1 MNKERYKLNLLG
13 KGITKIFSK
22 DENRMNNLEVA
33 AFKINNYVVA
43 PGEIFSFNKVL
54 GERTLKNGYKLAESI
69 DNGKI
74 VKTVGGGICQVSTTL
89 NIALNN
95 VGVEIIERHH
105 HSAPVNYAN
114 KKEEAAVAYG
124 TLDYRF
130 KNTTDKSLIIKANI
144 DQNNMKVVVEIYEEM

>member
-1 MNKERYKLNLLG
+1 M
-13 KGITKIFSK
+13 
-22 DENRMNNLEVA
+22 
-33 AFKINNYVVA
+33 A

-144 DQNNMKVVVEIYEEM
+144 DIDQNNMKVVVEIYEEM